1 MTNDPDPIPE
11 PSVEIDL
18 AEPCPAWRRSLP
30 CVDGLC
36 TEAAR
41 AALAA
46 ADDLGGTAAELS
58 IVLADDTLI
67 RTLNRQWRGQD
78 APTNVLAF
86 SAREGK
92 TPNPASPLPVL
103 LGDVVLAY
111 ETVAAEAA
119 AQGKP
124 LADHLRHL
132 VVHGVLHLLGYDHL
146 GDEDAGRME
155 ALEIRILAGLGVPD
169 PYRHPE
175 PALAGGLETSHG

>member
-1 MTNDPDPIPE
+1 MTNDPDPE

-18 AEPCPAWRRSLP
+18 AEPCPAWRRTLP

-36 TEAAR
+36 TGAAR

-46 ADDLGGTAAELS
+46 ADDAAEGAAELS
-58 IVLADDTLI
+58 IVLADDALM

-86 SAREGK
+86 AAREGK
-92 TPNPASPLPVL
+92 TPDPLSPLPVL

-111 ETVAAEAA
+111 ETVTAEAA

-146 GDEDAGRME
+146 RDEDATRME
-155 ALEIRILAGLGVPD
+155 ALETRILAGLGVPD
-169 PYRHPE
+169 PYRDRE
-175 PALAGGLETSHG
+175 PALAGGLEASHG